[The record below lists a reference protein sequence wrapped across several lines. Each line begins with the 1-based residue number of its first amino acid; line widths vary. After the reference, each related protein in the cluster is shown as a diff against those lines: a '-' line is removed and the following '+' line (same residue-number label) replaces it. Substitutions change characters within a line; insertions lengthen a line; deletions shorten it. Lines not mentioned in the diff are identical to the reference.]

1 MMYKV
6 SVQKILT
13 SEEVYQLISQY
24 GSKVSPI
31 LPLAAEPVAAPDN
44 QTLSINLDNYFTE
57 KINQFLQ
64 SVKYPIKFYIN
75 SDEIEGK

>member
-1 MMYKV
+1 M
-6 SVQKILT
+6 QKILT

-64 SVKYPIKFYIN
+64 SVKNPIKFYIN

>member
-64 SVKYPIKFYIN
+64 SVKNPIKFYIN